1 MHEFVRAGMLPICT
15 VGEPGVHG
23 AGMTG
28 RQGIGVNAPIAA
40 EVAAAT
46 CGLASDWHMPKG
58 GMFTFGILSM
68 IFAAGDPALTLL
80 FGGTDSA
87 EGAIP
92 KLHVI
97 IAPLT
102 T

>member
-1 MHEFVRAGMLPICT
+1 MQEFVKAGIFAICT
-15 VGEPGVHG
+15 VGEPGLQG
-23 AGMTG
+23 AGITG
-28 RQGIGVNAPIAA
+28 RHGIGVKAPIAA

-46 CGLASDWHMPKG
+46 CGFASDWHMAKG
-58 GMFTFGILSM
+58 GMFTFGILSIM
-68 IFAAGDPALTLL
+68 LAAGAPAVTLF
-80 FGGTDSA
+80 FGKTDSA

>member
-1 MHEFVRAGMLPICT
+1 
-15 VGEPGVHG
+15 
-23 AGMTG
+23 
-28 RQGIGVNAPIAA
+28 
-40 EVAAAT
+40 
-46 CGLASDWHMPKG
+46 
-58 GMFTFGILSM
+58 M

-80 FGGTDSA
+80 FGGTESA